1 MEINARLNKP
11 GLFFWNYASKKILA
25 HGEFLV
31 GTDCRRNYHIAFLVV
46 KTLVLKKT
54 KGQGR
59 GERVFLLG
67 ECEAN
72 EDSIGSTSQEKI
84 PTVPNKL
91 FPSQ

>member
-59 GERVFLLG
+59 GG
-67 ECEAN
+67 E
-72 EDSIGSTSQEKI
+72 G
-84 PTVPNKL
+84 VP
-91 FPSQ
+91 SG